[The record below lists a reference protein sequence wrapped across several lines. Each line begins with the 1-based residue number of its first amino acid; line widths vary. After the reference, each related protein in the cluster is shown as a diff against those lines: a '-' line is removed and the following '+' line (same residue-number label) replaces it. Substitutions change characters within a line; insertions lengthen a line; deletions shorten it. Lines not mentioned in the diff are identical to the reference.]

1 MTNANDRKQ
10 IQDYY
15 KMLLFLNESTSD
27 FFFLWDI
34 REKKFHF
41 ARELNIARES
51 TGDDVCTY
59 TMDDLQAVAY
69 PDDCKMILRQLG
81 NVADGNEETMD
92 FDFRY
97 LDSYGKKNWINARGK
112 VLKNHKHQPFVVMGC
127 LSRRVLAEKVD
138 MLTGLL
144 NYNKMLDNLN
154 SKIARGHRGHLIVLG
169 IDGFRDVNQRMGRE
183 YGNHVLIRSAEILEG
198 LKGEKNT
205 VYRLDGDH
213 FAVDLVGYNKKDAE
227 DFYALV
233 KEKTAALC
241 SFSAGIV
248 SYPFEKEKDANILIS
263 YAENALGRAKE
274 TGRNR
279 MEYFSSEDYNKTL
292 SRIEL
297 QQEMKESI
305 RNNFEGFELYYQPQV
320 TSNEYKLHGAEALLR
335 YRSRKFGFMSP
346 VVFIPILEKS
356 GMIVPVGK
364 WVMQQAFAQ
373 CARWRKLQEDFSIS
387 INASYVQLREASIVN
402 DVVEAAREAGLPG
415 RNITV
420 EVTESMQLQDYNY
433 FNNIFS
439 NWRNKEIHVSIDDFG
454 TGYSSLSYLKGLEVD
469 EVKIDRCFIRQI
481 QKSAYN
487 YRLLSNMLELTHS
500 ARIRVCCEGV
510 EDEEELHCLDTL
522 FPELIQGFL
531 FGRPMSAQEFEY
543 TCLIP
548 NDAYMQLI
556 RRLTEYNEKERLHKE
571 CTGQTAISEQFECRK
586 ILDQLEE
593 IVYLVDTESQ
603 EIYFMNSAAKKLTG
617 VYNYFGSKYSQIFA
631 GDVREISGNSMEKE
645 ENGSY
650 LTEKM
655 LYEKYG
661 RLLRVRERAMTY
673 NGRPAVMVV
682 AWPVEGESR
691 QQDRRVRDELYGLN
705 QTLELYELAFRK
717 KHQPEL
723 IQEILDFTGHYY
735 QSSRVCL
742 FLYDSRMDIWQDVYS
757 YLEKGVMDKKRF
769 LKLTAGD
776 SMRPWAKLLEEKHA
790 VFIRS
795 AEELKEKDQILW
807 NGFMLQDIY
816 NCMLCSICDQNH
828 KVVGLVSVDNADY
841 CRDDLFLLKKA
852 GRLLEN
858 VLFCQNEKTDMT
870 ERLHR
875 YVEKTLDHNIL
886 SATLIGLWSI
896 KINKDSGQVV
906 MLADDNMH
914 LLIEADKDASPA
926 QCYRNWFENIHP
938 DYIHYIH
945 NVMDTIITTG
955 QTVEASYPWRHSERG
970 WVNVRCVG
978 VKTSETDRIIT
989 IEGYHRLIDDLQ
1001 QMKAV
1006 PDSGY
1011 TTQ

>member
-112 VLKNHKHQPFVVMGC
+112 VLKNHKHQSFVVMGC

-248 SYPFEKEKDANILIS
+248 SYPFEKEKDVNILIS

-274 TGRNR
+274 AGRNR

-364 WVMQQAFAQ
+364 W
-373 CARWRKLQEDFSIS
+373 
-387 INASYVQLREASIVN
+387 
-402 DVVEAAREAGLPG
+402 
-415 RNITV
+415 
-420 EVTESMQLQDYNY
+420 
-433 FNNIFS
+433 
-439 NWRNKEIHVSIDDFG
+439 
-454 TGYSSLSYLKGLEVD
+454 
-469 EVKIDRCFIRQI
+469 
-481 QKSAYN
+481 
-487 YRLLSNMLELTHS
+487 
-500 ARIRVCCEGV
+500 
-510 EDEEELHCLDTL
+510 
-522 FPELIQGFL
+522 
-531 FGRPMSAQEFEY
+531 
-543 TCLIP
+543 
-548 NDAYMQLI
+548 
-556 RRLTEYNEKERLHKE
+556 
-571 CTGQTAISEQFECRK
+571 
-586 ILDQLEE
+586 
-593 IVYLVDTESQ
+593 
-603 EIYFMNSAAKKLTG
+603 
-617 VYNYFGSKYSQIFA
+617 
-631 GDVREISGNSMEKE
+631 
-645 ENGSY
+645 
-650 LTEKM
+650 
-655 LYEKYG
+655 
-661 RLLRVRERAMTY
+661 
-673 NGRPAVMVV
+673 
-682 AWPVEGESR
+682 
-691 QQDRRVRDELYGLN
+691 
-705 QTLELYELAFRK
+705 
-717 KHQPEL
+717 
-723 IQEILDFTGHYY
+723 
-735 QSSRVCL
+735 
-742 FLYDSRMDIWQDVYS
+742 
-757 YLEKGVMDKKRF
+757 
-769 LKLTAGD
+769 
-776 SMRPWAKLLEEKHA
+776 
-790 VFIRS
+790 
-795 AEELKEKDQILW
+795 
-807 NGFMLQDIY
+807 
-816 NCMLCSICDQNH
+816 
-828 KVVGLVSVDNADY
+828 
-841 CRDDLFLLKKA
+841 
-852 GRLLEN
+852 
-858 VLFCQNEKTDMT
+858 
-870 ERLHR
+870 
-875 YVEKTLDHNIL
+875 
-886 SATLIGLWSI
+886 
-896 KINKDSGQVV
+896 
-906 MLADDNMH
+906 
-914 LLIEADKDASPA
+914 
-926 QCYRNWFENIHP
+926 
-938 DYIHYIH
+938 
-945 NVMDTIITTG
+945 
-955 QTVEASYPWRHSERG
+955 
-970 WVNVRCVG
+970 
-978 VKTSETDRIIT
+978 
-989 IEGYHRLIDDLQ
+989 
-1001 QMKAV
+1001 
-1006 PDSGY
+1006 
-1011 TTQ
+1011 